1 MERHDKMEC
10 DGDSKEMQLTLLQP
24 GAVLTSSAEA
34 TTKQLFRDLWQFQ
47 NCSATP
53 RGAQPQ
59 FLNHK
64 VRGSIQLALF
74 HFLI

>member
-1 MERHDKMEC
+1 MIMEGLDKMEC

-47 NCSATP
+47 RCSATP
-53 RGAQPQ
+53 RRPAPIPE
-59 FLNHK
+59 NHK
-64 VRGSIQLALF
+64 VRGSF
-74 HFLI
+74 S